1 MRIEVDGQLPDR
13 PDLGDPV
20 DPGDPGTPPPPIPPA
35 LRTWSRLEPLPQ
47 STGMQ
52 VALQAGVADPLWLLG
67 RQWQFLEF
75 AAEDAGTPIEVRI
88 TAETG
93 MLSRYRAGT
102 LVPGTGT
109 GGDAVAYDAS
119 LPLEVLVE
127 AEPVR
132 AVHPRVV
139 ADAGLHLGRMLRA
152 ADLGAAVARLVE
164 AFPLVPEEPDAE
176 AGGADTRGAEW
187 LELARGR
194 ALDAGALVAALSPL
208 RAPDGTLRALPA
220 TFALPAATRPVLER
234 WLRWYE
240 DDIVDPP
247 ANDAWNRSRQEYAFA
262 VGGELAGEDVVLSAD
277 EYTDGTFDWSSLSR
291 GTPGALGRSSPPRPP
306 ETVTL
311 PVAMPSPVDY
321 AGMPADRFWEFED
334 AEVHFGAIEA
344 GPTDLTRLLLVE
356 FALVYGNDWF
366 VVPVVQPV
374 GSILR
379 PVTFAVRDTF
389 GVETVV
395 EPTREQD
402 GTPWRLFQIDE
413 LGGGLLAP
421 ALGGSLSGEPIEQ
434 VVLLRDELANMAWGV
449 ERTVQGISG
458 DPYDRTDE
466 AARRAAARQQVE
478 GPPVAAELVYR
489 LATPVPEH
497 WIPFVPVAAA
507 GSAADAPGVDLERRE
522 LLRTEA
528 TGDVRPVRPRGALI
542 GGTAP
547 LRIAEEEVP
556 REGAIVERAFQHAR
570 WLDGRSLLWLGRR
583 KTAGRGEGASGLRFD
598 ALDRR

>member
-35 LRTWSRLEPLPQ
+35 LRTWTRLEPLPQ
-47 STGMQ
+47 STDLQ

-67 RQWQFLEF
+67 RQWQCLEF
-75 AAEDAGTPIEVRI
+75 AAEDAGTPIEVGI
-88 TAETG
+88 IAEAAT
-93 MLSRYRAGT
+93 LSRYRAGP
-102 LVPGTGT
+102 LDAGA
-109 GGDAVAYDAS
+109 GDVVDYDAS
-119 LPLEVLVE
+119 MPLEVLVE

-132 AVHPRVV
+132 AAHPRVV

-152 ADLGAAVARLVE
+152 ADLGVAAARLVD
-164 AFPLVPEEPDAE
+164 AFPLGLDDAGVD
-176 AGGADTRGAEW
+176 ASGADTRGAEW

-194 ALDAGALVAALSPL
+194 ALDARALVAALNPL
-208 RAPDGTLRALPA
+208 RAPDGTLGSLPA
-220 TFALPAATRPVLER
+220 TPPLPAAARPVLEV

-247 ANDAWNRSRQEYAFA
+247 ANPAWNRARQEYAFA
-262 VGGELAGEDVVLSAD
+262 VGGELAGADVVLSAG

-311 PVAMPSPVDY
+311 PVAMPSPVAY
-321 AGMPADRFWEFED
+321 AGMPAGRFWEFED

-356 FALVYGNDWF
+356 FALIYGNDWF

-374 GSILR
+374 GSLLR
-379 PVTFAVRDTF
+379 PVTFTVRDTF
-389 GVETVV
+389 GEETVLR
-395 EPTREQD
+395 PAREQD
-402 GTPWRLFQIDE
+402 GTPWRLFEVDG

-421 ALGGSLSGEPIEQ
+421 TLGGSLSGEPVEQ
-434 VVLLRDELANMAWGV
+434 VALFRDELANMVWGV

-458 DPYDRTDE
+458 DPYDRADA
-466 AARRAAARQQVE
+466 AARRAAVQQQVE
-478 GPPVAAELVYR
+478 GPPIAAELVYR
-489 LATPVPEH
+489 LATPVPDH

-507 GSAADAPGVDLERRE
+507 GSTADAPVVELERRE

-528 TGDVRPVRPRGALI
+528 TGEVRPVRPRGALI
-542 GGTAP
+542 GGRAA

-556 REGAIVERAFQHAR
+556 REGAVVERAFQHAR
-570 WLDGRSLLWLGRR
+570 WFDGRSLLWLGRR
-583 KTAGRGEGASGLRFD
+583 KAAGRGEGASGLRFD
-598 ALDRR
+598 ALDRP